1 MRKFLIILNGLFKNE
16 VLFKKKKRIRLLYLI
31 FFVILIDVIIVDY
44 IFVFLISI
52 FNWICISE
60 IFVCVVNISFVIFV
74 GLVVGVIMLVCK
86 NKII

>member
-1 MRKFLIILNGLFKNE
+1 M
-16 VLFKKKKRIRLLYLI
+16 I
-31 FFVILIDVIIVDY
+31 FFVILIDVFIVDY

-52 FNWICISE
+52 FNWICVSK

-74 GLVVGVIMLVCK
+74 GLMVGVIMLVCK

>member
-1 MRKFLIILNGLFKNE
+1 MVYLKMKFC
-16 VLFKKKKRIRLLYLI
+16 VKKERIRLLYLI
-31 FFVILIDVIIVDY
+31 FFVILIDVIKVDY

-52 FNWICISE
+52 FNWICVSE

-74 GLVVGVIMLVCK
+74 GLVVGVIMLICK

>member
-16 VLFKKKKRIRLLYLI
+16 VLFKKMRIRLLYLI

>member
-1 MRKFLIILNGLFKNE
+1 MVYLKMKFC
-16 VLFKKKKRIRLLYLI
+16 VKKERIRLLYLI

-44 IFVFLISI
+44 IIVFLISI
-52 FNWICISE
+52 FNWICVSE

>member
-1 MRKFLIILNGLFKNE
+1 MVYLKMKFC
-16 VLFKKKKRIRLLYLI
+16 VKKKRIRLLYLI
-31 FFVILIDVIIVDY
+31 FFVILIDVFIVDY

-74 GLVVGVIMLVCK
+74 GLVVGVIMLVCN

>member
-16 VLFKKKKRIRLLYLI
+16 VLCKKKRIRLLYLI
-31 FFVILIDVIIVDY
+31 FFVILIDVFIVDY

-52 FNWICISE
+52 FNWICVSE

-74 GLVVGVIMLVCK
+74 GLMVGVIMLVCN

>member
-1 MRKFLIILNGLFKNE
+1 MVYLKMKFC
-16 VLFKKKKRIRLLYLI
+16 VKKKRIRLLYLI
-31 FFVILIDVIIVDY
+31 FFVILIDVFIVDY

-52 FNWICISE
+52 FNWICVSK

-74 GLVVGVIMLVCK
+74 GLMVGVIMLVCK

>member
-1 MRKFLIILNGLFKNE
+1 MKFC
-16 VLFKKKKRIRLLYLI
+16 VKKERIRLLYLI

-52 FNWICISE
+52 FNWISVSE

-86 NKII
+86 NKIF

>member
-1 MRKFLIILNGLFKNE
+1 MKFC
-16 VLFKKKKRIRLLYLI
+16 VKKERIRLLYLI

-52 FNWICISE
+52 FNWISVSE

-74 GLVVGVIMLVCK
+74 GLMVGVIMLVCN
-86 NKII
+86 NKIIK

>member
-16 VLFKKKKRIRLLYLI
+16 VLSKKERIRLLYLI

-74 GLVVGVIMLVCK
+74 GLMVGVIMLVCK

>member
-1 MRKFLIILNGLFKNE
+1 MKFC
-16 VLFKKKKRIRLLYLI
+16 VKKERIRLLYLI

-52 FNWICISE
+52 FNWISVSE

-74 GLVVGVIMLVCK
+74 GLMVGVIMLVCN

>member
-1 MRKFLIILNGLFKNE
+1 MVYLKMKFC
-16 VLFKKKKRIRLLYLI
+16 VKKRIRLLYLI
-31 FFVILIDVIIVDY
+31 FFVILIDVFIVDY

-74 GLVVGVIMLVCK
+74 GLVVSVIMLVCK

>member
-16 VLFKKKKRIRLLYLI
+16 VLFKKKRIRLLYLI

-74 GLVVGVIMLVCK
+74 GLMVGVIMLVCK

>member
-1 MRKFLIILNGLFKNE
+1 MVYLKMKFC
-16 VLFKKKKRIRLLYLI
+16 VKKEDKLLYLI
-31 FFVILIDVIIVDY
+31 FFVILIDVFIVDY

-52 FNWICISE
+52 FNWICVSE

>member
-1 MRKFLIILNGLFKNE
+1 MKFCL
-16 VLFKKKKRIRLLYLI
+16 KKKRIRLLYLI

-52 FNWICISE
+52 FNRICISE

-74 GLVVGVIMLVCK
+74 GLVVSVIMLVCK

>member
-16 VLFKKKKRIRLLYLI
+16 VLFKKKRIRLLYLI

>member
-1 MRKFLIILNGLFKNE
+1 M
-16 VLFKKKKRIRLLYLI
+16 RIRLLYLI

-60 IFVCVVNISFVIFV
+60 IFVCVVNISVVIFV

>member
-1 MRKFLIILNGLFKNE
+1 MKFC
-16 VLFKKKKRIRLLYLI
+16 VKKERIRLLYLI
-31 FFVILIDVIIVDY
+31 FFVILIDVIKVDY

-52 FNWICISE
+52 FNWICVSE

-74 GLVVGVIMLVCK
+74 GLVVGVIMLICK

>member
-1 MRKFLIILNGLFKNE
+1 MVYLKMKFC
-16 VLFKKKKRIRLLYLI
+16 VKKERIRLLYLI

-86 NKII
+86 NKIF

>member
-1 MRKFLIILNGLFKNE
+1 MKFC
-16 VLFKKKKRIRLLYLI
+16 VKKERIRLLYLI

-52 FNWICISE
+52 FNWISVSE